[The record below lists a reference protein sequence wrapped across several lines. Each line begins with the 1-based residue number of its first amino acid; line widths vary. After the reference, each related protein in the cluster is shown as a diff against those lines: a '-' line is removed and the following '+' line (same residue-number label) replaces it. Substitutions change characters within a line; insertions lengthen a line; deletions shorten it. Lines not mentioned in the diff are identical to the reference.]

1 MNYKM
6 PENVFN
12 EKADYLIRAK
22 EEVVK
27 RDEMA
32 AELEKMKAYQK
43 KLSKNI
49 VSEEKSIAD
58 EIAVTI
64 KKRKQE
70 ISATYDGRLD
80 DNRARKKKVEN
91 KRGKKKNQRMNA
103 RIEDE
108 TKHIRQ
114 SNRELEVEL
123 KTLLKKNKV
132 PSFCSSKLYFLM
144 FNPRG
149 FGEML
154 GMFISML
161 VYLAG
166 VPALAAILV
175 NKLFLENKKDV
186 NTAFWIVLTVAIVV
200 ILQLI
205 IYFAIFNATKVKHAD
220 VLKQARSIKDKMKA
234 NDKQADAIK
243 HSINKDKDESAYNLD
258 AYDEKIAN
266 LEDEADNISDEKKEA
281 LKVFEEETKQL
292 IIDEINGRRLQTLE
306 DMKAEKKSLDE
317 KITKG
322 EKKYSEKVLQIT
334 NQYASFIGEDMCK
347 EDKLNDLI
355 AIMAD
360 EQAETVAEAINVYKG
375 QKSSK

>member
-1 MNYKM
+1 MS
-6 PENVFN
+6 ENIFN
-12 EKADYLIRAK
+12 EKADYLIKAK

-32 AELEKMKAYQK
+32 AELDKMKAYQK

-49 VSEEKSIAD
+49 ASEEKSIAD

-114 SNRELEVEL
+114 NNRELEVEL

-132 PSFCSSKLYFLM
+132 PSYCSSKLYFLM

-149 FGEML
+149 MAEIF

-161 VYLAG
+161 IYLAG
-166 VPALAAILV
+166 VPALAAFLV
-175 NKLFLENKKDV
+175 NKFLLEDKKDV
-186 NTAFWIVLTVAIVV
+186 NTAFWVVLTVAIVV
-200 ILQLI
+200 VLQLV

-258 AYDEKIAN
+258 AYDEKLAN
-266 LEDEADNISDEKKEA
+266 LEDEADSISDEKKEA
-281 LKVFEEETKQL
+281 LKVFEDETKQA

-306 DMKAEKKSLDE
+306 DMKAEKKALDE

>member
-1 MNYKM
+1 MS
-6 PENVFN
+6 ENIFN
-12 EKADYLIRAK
+12 EKADYLIKAK

-32 AELEKMKAYQK
+32 AELDKMKAYQK

-49 VSEEKSIAD
+49 ASEEKSIAD

-114 SNRELEVEL
+114 NNRELEVEL

-132 PSFCSSKLYFLM
+132 PSYCSSKLYFLM

-149 FGEML
+149 MAEIF

-161 VYLAG
+161 IYLAG
-166 VPALAAILV
+166 VPALAAFLV
-175 NKLFLENKKDV
+175 NKFLLEDKKDV
-186 NTAFWIVLTVAIVV
+186 NTAFWVVLTVAIVV
-200 ILQLI
+200 VLQLI

-258 AYDEKIAN
+258 AYDEKLAN
-266 LEDEADNISDEKKEA
+266 LEDEADSISDEKKEA
-281 LKVFEEETKQL
+281 LKVFEDETKQA

-306 DMKAEKKSLDE
+306 DMKAEKKALDE

>member
-1 MNYKM
+1 MS
-6 PENVFN
+6 ENIFN
-12 EKADYLIRAK
+12 EKADYLIKAK

-32 AELEKMKAYQK
+32 AELDKMKAYQK

-49 VSEEKSIAD
+49 ASEEKSIAD

-114 SNRELEVEL
+114 NNRELEVEL

-132 PSFCSSKLYFLM
+132 PSYCSSKLYFLM

-149 FGEML
+149 MAEIF

-161 VYLAG
+161 IYLAG
-166 VPALAAILV
+166 VPVLVAFLV
-175 NKLFLENKKDV
+175 NKFLLEDKKDI
-186 NTAFWIVLTVAIVV
+186 NTAFWVVLTVAIVV
-200 ILQLI
+200 VLQLV

-258 AYDEKIAN
+258 AYDEKLAN
-266 LEDEADNISDEKKEA
+266 LEDEADSISDEKKEA
-281 LKVFEEETKQL
+281 LKVFEDETKQA

-306 DMKAEKKSLDE
+306 DMKAEKKALDE

>member
-1 MNYKM
+1 MS
-6 PENVFN
+6 ENIFN
-12 EKADYLIRAK
+12 EKADYLIKAK

-32 AELEKMKAYQK
+32 AELDKMKAYQK

-49 VSEEKSIAD
+49 ASEEKSIAD

-114 SNRELEVEL
+114 NNRELEVEL

-132 PSFCSSKLYFLM
+132 PSYCSSKLYFLM

-149 FGEML
+149 VAEIF

-161 VYLAG
+161 IYLAG
-166 VPALAAILV
+166 VPALVAFLV
-175 NKLFLENKKDV
+175 NKFLLEDKKDI
-186 NTAFWIVLTVAIVV
+186 NTAFWVVLTVAIVV
-200 ILQLI
+200 VLQLV

-258 AYDEKIAN
+258 AYDEKLAN
-266 LEDEADNISDEKKEA
+266 LEDEADSISDEKKEA
-281 LKVFEEETKQL
+281 LKVFEDETKQA

-306 DMKAEKKSLDE
+306 DMKAEKKALDE

>member
-1 MNYKM
+1 MS
-6 PENVFN
+6 ENIFN
-12 EKADYLIRAK
+12 EKADYLIKAK

-32 AELEKMKAYQK
+32 AELDKMKAYQK

-49 VSEEKSIAD
+49 TSEEKSIAD

-114 SNRELEVEL
+114 NNRELEVEL

-149 FGEML
+149 VGEIF

-161 VYLAG
+161 IYLAG
-166 VPALAAILV
+166 VPALAAFLV
-175 NKLFLENKKDV
+175 NKFFLEDKKDV
-186 NTAFWIVLTVAIVV
+186 NTAFWVVLTVAIVV
-200 ILQLI
+200 VLQLV

-258 AYDEKIAN
+258 AYDEKLAN
-266 LEDEADNISDEKKEA
+266 LEDEADSISDEKKEA
-281 LKVFEEETKQL
+281 LKVFEDETKQA

-306 DMKAEKKSLDE
+306 DMKAEKKALDE

>member
-1 MNYKM
+1 MS
-6 PENVFN
+6 ENIFN
-12 EKADYLIRAK
+12 EKADYLIKAK

-32 AELEKMKAYQK
+32 AELDKMKAYQK

-49 VSEEKSIAD
+49 ASEEKSIAD

-114 SNRELEVEL
+114 NNRELEVEL

-132 PSFCSSKLYFLM
+132 PSYCSSKLYFLM

-149 FGEML
+149 MAEIF

-166 VPALAAILV
+166 VPALAAFLV
-175 NKLFLENKKDV
+175 NKFLLEDKKDV
-186 NTAFWIVLTVAIVV
+186 NTAFWVVLTVAIVV
-200 ILQLI
+200 VLQLI

-258 AYDEKIAN
+258 AYDEKLAN
-266 LEDEADNISDEKKEA
+266 LEDEADSISDEKKEA
-281 LKVFEEETKQL
+281 LKVFEDETKQA

-306 DMKAEKKSLDE
+306 DMKAEKKALDE